1 MSERLCGGANF
12 AEGDGR
18 DDGGSSFSSRC
29 RGEINECG
37 VALDLGEMDGF
48 GEAVSLGVVDGAIEG
63 ATEGAIEGFG
73 LGEIDRGVGDV
84 VVVVLFLRFQL
95 KAEVFAKAVSMVTT
109 VMTSPPPN
117 VPRVLFAGNVAVGGW
132 PTGIGS

>member
-1 MSERLCGGANF
+1 VSERLCGGGGANF

-18 DDGGSSFSSRC
+18 DDGDSSFSSCC
-29 RGEINECG
+29 RGEISECG
-37 VALDLGEMDGF
+37 VALDLGDIDGF
-48 GEAVSLGVVDGAIEG
+48 GEAVSLGVVDGV
-63 ATEGAIEGFG
+63 TEGFG

-95 KAEVFAKAVSMVTT
+95 KAERFANAVSMLAT
-109 VMTSPPPN
+109 VITSPPLN

>member
-1 MSERLCGGANF
+1 MSERLCGGGGANF

-18 DDGGSSFSSRC
+18 DDGDSSFSSCC
-29 RGEINECG
+29 RGEISECG
-37 VALDLGEMDGF
+37 VALDLGDIDGF
-48 GEAVSLGVVDGAIEG
+48 GEAVSLGVAEG
-63 ATEGAIEGFG
+63 AAEGAAEGFG
-73 LGEIDRGVGDV
+73 FGEMEGGVGDA

-95 KAEVFAKAVSMVTT
+95 KAELFANAVSMLAT
-109 VMTSPPPN
+109 VITSPPLN